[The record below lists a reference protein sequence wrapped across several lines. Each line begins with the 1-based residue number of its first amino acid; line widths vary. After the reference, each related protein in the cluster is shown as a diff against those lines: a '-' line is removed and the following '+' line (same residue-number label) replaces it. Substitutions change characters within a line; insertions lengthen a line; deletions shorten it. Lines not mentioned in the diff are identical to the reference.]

1 MRQNAVSAESGSP
14 LPEAQG
20 KILQICHGEGSVKV
34 DSVQPVEHGIQVEG
48 VVQVRILYSI
58 SDDEMPFYSMET
70 MIPFSQM
77 IEGDRSTGSAAIS
90 FRQIWSSCRW

>member
-1 MRQNAVSAESGSP
+1 MRQKCRVSDRISVA
-14 LPEAQG
+14 EAQG

-77 IEGDRSTGSAAIS
+77 IEENRSTGSAAIS